1 MRILIPLLAVLIV
14 GAIGAVIV
22 YVLYRKDIKK
32 LGRDNL
38 VVSLSERMFDY
49 LSVVVIPTAV
59 AVAGGT
65 IVGFILSK

>member
-38 VVSLSERMFDY
+38 AVSLSERMFDY

-59 AVAGGT
+59 AFVGGT
-65 IVGFILSK
+65 IVGSILSK